1 MLLGRKQGGKGRR
14 YTHCVEYKW
23 ASAQPL
29 ARISTQQAHI
39 FMSDSR
45 GLVRDCSIVCAACVQ
60 AQMNKIAGIPL
71 M

>member
-14 YTHCVEYKW
+14 YAHCVKYKW

-39 FMSDSR
+39 LISDSR
-45 GLVRDCSIVCAACVQ
+45 GFVRIV
-60 AQMNKIAGIPL
+60 
-71 M
+71 